1 MSSEARGAGGES
13 GGGGVRGRVRA
24 PASAF
29 VAPGAV
35 LTGEVSL
42 GERASVW
49 YGAVLRADLAPIA
62 VGDDS
67 NIQDNAVVH
76 VDEGY
81 PATIGRGVVVGHGA
95 VVHGAVVEDGCL
107 IGMGAIV
114 LTGAVVGAGSLVAA
128 GALVGERK
136 RIPPGSLVAGV
147 PGKVLGPVTEEM
159 RAGIAGGA
167 ARYVALSREYL
178 ARPAAGAGAGAAAH
192 GPRAAAR
199 VAVLTVSDPRTA
211 ADDESGRL
219 LAEGLAAAGH
229 AVAARRIVPDGEAE
243 VEAALR
249 GLLGPAVDAV
259 VMTGGTGVAP
269 RDRAPEVAA
278 RVCERE
284 LPGFGELFRSLS
296 FAEIGPAAL
305 ASRAYAGQAGP
316 HLVFVLPGS
325 PAACRL
331 GLERLLLP
339 VLPHLVGLAR
349 GGAAPGPGE

>member
-1 MSSEARGAGGES
+1 MSSDARVA
-13 GGGGVRGRVRA
+13 GGGGAGAGRGGV

-42 GERASVW
+42 GERVSVW

-81 PATIGRGVVVGHGA
+81 PTVIGRGVVVGHGA
-95 VVHGAVVEDGCL
+95 IVHGAVVEDGCL

-114 LTGAVVGAGSLVAA
+114 LTGAVVGAGSLIAA

-147 PGKVLGPVTEEM
+147 PGKVLGPVSVEM

-178 ARPAAGAGAGAAAH
+178 ARTAAAPPAAGGPGGH
-192 GPRAAAR
+192 GPRVGAAR
-199 VAVLTVSDPRTA
+199 VAVLTVSDTRTA
-211 ADDESGRL
+211 ADDESGRV

-229 AVAARRIVPDGEAE
+229 AVAARRIVADGEAE

-249 GLLGPAVDAV
+249 ELLGLAVDAV
-259 VMTGGTGVAP
+259 VLTGGTGVAP

-284 LPGFGELFRSLS
+284 VPGFGELFRSLS

-305 ASRAYAGQAGP
+305 ASRAYAGQVGP
-316 HLVFVLPGS
+316 RLVFVLPGS

-331 GLERLLLP
+331 GLGRLLAP
-339 VLPHLVGLAR
+339 ALPHLVGLAR
-349 GGAAPGPGE
+349 GGSAAAPVA